1 MPEMPDESSKN
12 HLEDQEFVRFCS
24 QVEKGML
31 RNVLDKLGVAIDENL
46 WDSYGY
52 RNGGVLVELIA
63 GQNPEVRENAQR
75 ALNEIAAVGGRK
87 KLSHLILKSLEDW
100 GVGMPEGF
108 GELTAP
114 NMASWCYINL
124 PQGRWHTLSIR
135 AETKNYKPGEWQVF
149 ELEFDTPPEDGSLK
163 NSIDGLQDVMSKTI
177 MSLEHRGDHCR
188 SDCFTVDRE
197 ETVIFKLTDHPDA
210 NEVWSNEEDNFKSMD
225 EKAAFRIVVSFDYD
239 SSRLSIYYPD
249 VAKQRIT
256 QIADAFSS
264 KAFGSNFRHA
274 EQVLYDI
281 SSLLRKTD
289 LPGEP
294 ALGVKAAKVV
304 GLDLELDKSKK
315 RRRSYFEEEQNLAQV
330 IRDELGE
337 TTLNDS
343 EVKVVRA
350 HVRLVFTSCGNSH
363 HRTFSVSST
372 GVKGWKTVS
381 SEMRSIFLGYAK
393 KIGLVDNGDNSNVG

>member
-1 MPEMPDESSKN
+1 MPQMPDESSKN
-12 HLEDQEFVRFCS
+12 LLEDQEFVSFCS
-24 QVEKGML
+24 RVEKGML
-31 RNVLDKLGVAIDENL
+31 RKVLEKLRVTIDEHL

-52 RNGGVLVELIA
+52 RNGGVLIELIA
-63 GQNPEVRENAQR
+63 GQNPEVRDKAQR
-75 ALNEIAAVGGRK
+75 ALNEIASVGRK
-87 KLSHLILKSLEDW
+87 KLSHLILKSLNDW
-100 GVGMPEGF
+100 GVKIPEGF

-114 NMASWCYINL
+114 NMASWCYVNL
-124 PQGRWHTLSIR
+124 PPEEWHKLSIR
-135 AETKNYKPGEWQVF
+135 AETKNHRPGEWHVF

-163 NSIDGLQDVMSKTI
+163 NAIDGLQDVMSETI

-210 NEVWSNEEDNFKSMD
+210 NEVWSNEEDNFRSMN

-239 SSRLSIYYPD
+239 SCRLSIYYPD
-249 VAKQRIT
+249 VAKQRIS
-256 QIADAFSS
+256 QIANAFSS

-274 EQVLYDI
+274 EQVLYTI
-281 SSLLRKTD
+281 SSLLRKTE

-294 ALGVKAAKVV
+294 ALGVKSARAV
-304 GLDLELDKSKK
+304 GLDLELDNSKK

-330 IRDELGE
+330 IRNELGE
-337 TTLNDS
+337 TILDDS

-350 HVRLVFTSCGNSH
+350 HVRLEFTSCGNSH
-363 HRTFSVSST
+363 HRTFTVSPT

-381 SEMRSIFLGYAK
+381 SEMRGIFLGYAK
-393 KIGLVDNGDNSNVG
+393 KIGLVANGDNSNAG